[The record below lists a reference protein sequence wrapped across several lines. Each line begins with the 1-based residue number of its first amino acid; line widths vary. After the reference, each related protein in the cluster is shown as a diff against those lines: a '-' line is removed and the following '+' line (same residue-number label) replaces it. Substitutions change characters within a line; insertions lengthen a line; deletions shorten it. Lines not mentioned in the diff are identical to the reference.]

1 MCLLA
6 PHFRGMTKTEKYSV
20 QRVLRPPKMALLP
33 LPFRAKEFQL
43 VYTHLSV
50 TSFRVFAKIVE
61 NLLFILTKHS
71 NFLAKKKKKCQK
83 RLANPKKACYFIV
96 RPDGT
101 GVQLLVCTATGRGFP
116 GPFHY
121 I

>member
-6 PHFRGMTKTEKYSV
+6 PHFRGMIKTEKYSV

-61 NLLFILTKHS
+61 NLIISHEQRCAASFK
-71 NFLAKKKKKCQK
+71 AKSS
-83 RLANPKKACYFIV
+83 KAI
-96 RPDGT
+96 R
-101 GVQLLVCTATGRGFP
+101 
-116 GPFHY
+116 